1 MSEESPKRRHKK
13 KSFFYKVSRAFGGRR
28 RSKNRNDSLSS
39 ESDEDMSQSN
49 SASKGSTP
57 CGSPSKPTITDRTR
71 VNKAETAVCSADLTS
86 NTHHP
91 GKHSKISG
99 HGEHNFED
107 NRENIPF
114 MDGKPSDSGNLRLS
128 NTNDT
133 PTRAQSSS
141 DRYLELKNA
150 FLETSVKMQNSKVIS
165 AGDVGEM
172 IAPVGAEIKAS
183 NKLITKERKHLG
195 QGHISDSDESD
206 TTESIHSDDDSVDSE
221 EEINIKDLYFTTGK
235 YITYFFLEM
244 ERQHYNPQEEKYSY
258 IHYHGAGETCKKG
271 EQSSSDSASPNI
283 SMQMKHKLLHR
294 RSVDNIV
301 VNSPSTSLEHS
312 SPESVK
318 SVPIR
323 LKPRSTS
330 HDAIARKKD
339 RLLHHE
345 GAASMDSLA
354 KQALLAAQV
363 LNLIPAQKARERN
376 FLHGRIAA
384 NSLLGPRELEK
395 VLPNREIKIFVG
407 TWNMN
412 GQSPPK
418 ELNDFMLPSEI
429 QTIPDILAIGT
440 QESCSERSE
449 WEAALQETLG
459 PSHVLLT
466 STSLG
471 TLHLALFLRR
481 DLVWFCS
488 VPEEDSF
495 STRPGTAFR
504 TKGAV
509 ALALIIFGTSFLF
522 VTAHLTAHQDKVKER
537 VHDIK
542 KIVRNLDLPKELP
555 TKHSKSKD
563 VTQNFDCVFWCGD
576 LNFRLAQPREEVIQ
590 WVSDACF
597 PQTTP
602 VNLGKDQLRM
612 TLNEGAV
619 LRGFEEAPITFPP
632 TYKYDPGTQTFDS
645 SSKQR
650 APAYTDRILFKGKGH
665 TRGYMRRV
673 SHDTSNSH
681 KDGNIE
687 CLVYDSVPSICT
699 SDHKPVWGVFKTTV
713 RPGIDTIPLAAGL
726 FNRDVYL
733 EGIKRR
739 AIAMGDS
746 YSSSKVCALQ

>member
-1 MSEESPKRRHKK
+1 MAHPHVRKVVLIVIWRRKK
-13 KSFFYKVSRAFGGRR
+13 VFMEKSVQGAVKSVDPEAIRKVV
-28 RSKNRNDSLSS
+28 
-39 ESDEDMSQSN
+39 E
-49 SASKGSTP
+49 
-57 CGSPSKPTITDRTR
+57 I
-71 VNKAETAVCSADLTS
+71 
-86 NTHHP
+86 
-91 GKHSKISG
+91 
-99 HGEHNFED
+99 
-107 NRENIPF
+107 
-114 MDGKPSDSGNLRLS
+114 
-128 NTNDT
+128 
-133 PTRAQSSS
+133 
-141 DRYLELKNA
+141 
-150 FLETSVKMQNSKVIS
+150 
-165 AGDVGEM
+165 
-172 IAPVGAEIKAS
+172 IAPAGVDVKVTD
-183 NKLITKERKHLG
+183 KLIRKEKKHLG
-195 QGHISDSDESD
+195 HDCESDSDESD
-206 TTESIHSDDDSVDSE
+206 TTESIHSEDDSLESE

-258 IHYHGAGETCKKG
+258 IHYHGEAGDTCKKG

-294 RSVDNIV
+294 RSVDNLV
-301 VNSPSTSLEHS
+301 ANSPSTSLEHS

-339 RLLHHE
+339 RLLLHD
-345 GAASMDSLA
+345 GAVSMDSLA

-363 LNLIPAQKARERN
+363 LNLIPTQKARERN

-384 NSLLGPRELEK
+384 NSLLGSRELEK
-395 VLPNREIKIFVG
+395 VLPNREITIFVG

-418 ELNDFMLPSEI
+418 ELNDFMLPTEI

-466 STSLG
+466 SSSLG

-481 DLVWFCS
+481 DLVWYCS

-495 STRPGTAFR
+495 STRPGTAFK

-555 TKHSKSKD
+555 TKHNKSKD

-590 WVSDACF
+590 WVSQACF

-602 VNLGKDQLRM
+602 INLDKDQLRM
-612 TLNEGAV
+612 SLTGSAV

-650 APAYTDRILFKGKGH
+650 APAYTDRILFKGKGP

-673 SHDTSNSH
+673 NQDTTTQ

-733 EGIKRR
+733 EGIRR
-739 AIAMGDS
+739 RVTAMDS
-746 YSSSKVCALQ
+746 GSSSNVCTLQ